1 MEQTS
6 DSTRMER
13 FLKPKAVSSRK
24 LARDNHN
31 RLLMAEESALDV
43 DRIRDAGITVTD
55 LGRRVRVYT
64 SDMTKQL
71 ASYIIPVECSEL
83 TPAEAKL
90 SDGAKVQIGRLIAN
104 EGLYIRHNPGLR
116 EIGINDRGDVILRQD
131 AETAEDSTVGPLLN
145 SHNTTQSILTDR
157 LVARIDKKTHDRD
170 VKEARAWLEA
180 MAVLSDEKT
189 LRARFLSGGVQ
200 CEHRGNIDQLY
211 RTTQANF
218 FQLNDPVALELQ
230 TALEERFRL
239 LEKPVP
245 MVRVIS
251 VVGIPPNERAYKE
264 YVAQLKAKKQN
275 PLTLGLPSRLR
286 DSQFFDGASKSIPPS
301 CFLYACPLDEVGE
314 AIYVITINTDYHGEV
329 KSRGIHAGVSTVMSR
344 AEVLSAHAS
353 CAILSS
359 AGTATVFLG
368 ASRAGKSE
376 AATFWSERNVHVR
389 RAELE
394 RRYAIDHKGDRKKAT
409 EIMGTVGFV
418 CQDDWVHIVPSGKSQ
433 WDAWPSERFFYVR
446 SRDLLSRDLILAET
460 EPILENAT
468 ADYGSAASREALG
481 RVTHQYPDERLF
493 YDPDSD
499 TYYCDRDVH
508 QIGTVVM
515 LEKDTELDF
524 AVRRLSPTQAVE
536 CLMRGGAPDGTC
548 HPFYNDYTDLSSL
561 LMSQGVVGDRLIAA
575 FDAAKRG
582 DVAALMNG
590 DEALGRIVLDR
601 LTAQMEIW
609 KFFFTDLPVFVVNG
623 TMGRDLTQDV
633 LWYLSEHPGFLK
645 AGKEKSAAEMR
656 ELMKTTYHVTYDGA
670 GNWAAG
676 TVPPSASP
684 A

>member
-6 DSTRMER
+6 DATRMES

-24 LARDNHN
+24 LARDAAG
-31 RLLMAEESALDV
+31 RLLMAEESALDI

-64 SDMTKQL
+64 SDMTKQI
-71 ASYIIPVECSEL
+71 ASYIIPVEVGQM
-83 TPAEAKL
+83 TAEQAKP

-104 EGLYIRHNPGLR
+104 GGLYIRHNPGLR
-116 EIGINDRGDVILRQD
+116 EIGVNDRGDVILRQD
-131 AETAEDSTVGPLLN
+131 AETAEDATIGPLLN
-145 SHNTTQSILTDR
+145 SHNTTQSLLTDR

-180 MAVLSDEKT
+180 MAVLTDNKT
-189 LRARFLSGGVQ
+189 LRARFLSAGVQ

-264 YVAQLKAKKQN
+264 FVAQLKVKKQN
-275 PLTLGLPSRLR
+275 PMTLGLPSRLR

-301 CFLYACPLDEVGE
+301 CFFYACPLEEIGE
-314 AIYVITINTDYHGEV
+314 AIYVITINTDYHGEI
-329 KSRGIHAGVSTVMSR
+329 KNRGIHAGVSTVMSR

-359 AGTATVFLG
+359 SGNATVIFG
-368 ASRAGKSE
+368 ATDAGKTE
-376 AATFWSERNVHVR
+376 AATFWAERNQHGR
-389 RAELE
+389 RLELE
-394 RRYAIDHKGDRKKAT
+394 RRYAIDLKNDKKKAK
-409 EIMGTVGFV
+409 EVLGTVGYV
-418 CQDDWVHIVPSGKSQ
+418 CQDDWVHIVPSGKAQ

-446 SRDLLSRDLILAET
+446 SRGLLSRDLVLAET

-468 ADYGSAASREALG
+468 ADYGAAGQREALG
-481 RVTHQYPDERLF
+481 RVTHEYPDERLF

-499 TYYCDRDVH
+499 IYFCDRDVH
-508 QIGTVVM
+508 PIGCVAM
-515 LEKDTELDF
+515 LERDAEYDF
-524 AVRRLSPTQAVE
+524 AVRRLAPAAAIE
-536 CLMRGGAPDGTC
+536 FLMRGGAGEGAF

-561 LMSQGVVGDRLIAA
+561 LLSQGVVGDRLLAA
-575 FDAAKRG
+575 YDAAKRG

-601 LTAQMEIW
+601 LEAQMEIW

-623 TMGRDLTQDV
+623 SCGRDFTQD
-633 LWYLSEHPGFLK
+633 LMWYVSEHSGFLK
-645 AGKEKSAAEMR
+645 PGKEKTAAEMR
-656 ELMKTTYHVTYDGA
+656 DLMKSTYQVEYDER
-670 GNWAAG
+670 GNWKAK
-676 TVPPSASP
+676 
-684 A
+684 

>member
-1 MEQTS
+1 MEPNA
-6 DSTRMER
+6 DSTSMER

-24 LARDNHN
+24 LARDAHG
-31 RLLMAEESALDV
+31 RLLMAEESALDI

-71 ASYIIPVECSEL
+71 ASYVIPVEVCRL
-83 TPAEAKL
+83 TPEQARL

-104 EGLYIRHNPGLR
+104 DGLYIRHNPGLR

-131 AETAEDSTVGPLLN
+131 AETAEDSTIGPLIN
-145 SHNTTQSILTDR
+145 SHNTTQSVLTDR

-180 MAVLSDEKT
+180 MAVLSDDKT
-189 LRARFLSGGVQ
+189 LRARFLSAGVQ
-200 CEHRGNIDQLY
+200 CEHRGNVDQLY

-275 PLTLGLPSRLR
+275 PLALGLPSRLR

-301 CFLYACPLDEVGE
+301 CFFYACPLEEVGE
-314 AIYVITINTDYHGEV
+314 AIYVITINTDYHGEI
-329 KSRGIHAGVSTVMSR
+329 KSRGIHAGVATVMSR

-368 ASRAGKSE
+368 AGGSGKTL
-376 AATFWSERNVHVR
+376 AATFWGERNAPGR

-394 RRYAIDHKGDRKKAT
+394 RRYAVDHKGDKKRAT
-409 EIMGTVGFV
+409 EIMGTVGYL
-418 CQDDWVHIVPSGKSQ
+418 CQDDWIHIVPSGKAQ
-433 WDAWPSERFFYVR
+433 WDVWPSERHFYMR
-446 SRDLLSRDLILAET
+446 SRNLLSRDLVLAET

-468 ADYGSAASREALG
+468 ADYGAGGSRESLG
-481 RVTHQYPDERLF
+481 RVTHQFPDERLF

-499 TYYCDRDVH
+499 VFYCDRDVH
-508 QIGTVVM
+508 QIGAVVM
-515 LEKDTELDF
+515 LESDKEYDF
-524 AVRRLSPTQAVE
+524 AIRRLTPAQAVE
-536 CLMRGGAPDGTC
+536 FLLRGGAPSGES
-548 HPFYNDYTDLSSL
+548 HPFYNDYSDLSSL
-561 LMSQGVVGDRLIAA
+561 LISQGVVGDRLLAA
-575 FDAAKRG
+575 LDSAKRG

-601 LTAQMEIW
+601 LNAQMEIW
-609 KFFFTDLPVFVVNG
+609 KFFFSDTPVFVVNG
-623 TMGRDLTQDV
+623 SVGRDLTQDI
-633 LWYLSEHPGFLK
+633 LWYASEHGAFLK

-656 ELMKTTYHVTYDGA
+656 ELMKKTYDVDYDAG
-670 GNWAAG
+670 GNWVAS
-676 TVPPSASP
+676 SAT

>member
-1 MEQTS
+1 MEQSSET
-6 DSTRMER
+6 TRMER

-24 LARDNHN
+24 LARDAHG
-31 RLLMAEESALDV
+31 RLLMAEESALDI
-43 DRIRDAGITVTD
+43 DRIRDAGATVTD

-71 ASYIIPVECSEL
+71 AAYVIPIEVGEL
-83 TPAEAKL
+83 DAAQARL

-104 EGLYIRHNPGLR
+104 DGLYIRHNPGLR

-131 AETAEDSTVGPLLN
+131 AETAEDATIGPLLN
-145 SHNTTQSILTDR
+145 SHNTTQSVLTDR

-180 MAVLSDEKT
+180 MAVLTDEKT
-189 LRARFLSGGVQ
+189 LRARFLSAGVQ
-200 CEHRGNIDQLY
+200 CEHRGNVSQLY

-218 FQLNDPVALELQ
+218 YQLNDPVALELQ

-251 VVGIPPNERAYKE
+251 VVGIPDNERAYKE

-275 PLTLGLPSRLR
+275 PMTLGLPSRLR

-301 CFLYACPLDEVGE
+301 CFFYACPLDELGD
-314 AIYVITINTDYHGEV
+314 AIYVITINTDYHGEI

-359 AGTATVFLG
+359 AGTSTVFLG
-368 ASRAGKSE
+368 AGGSGKTD
-376 AATFWSERNVHVR
+376 AATFWAERNVHER
-389 RAELE
+389 RNELE
-394 RRYAIDHKGDRKKAT
+394 RRYLLEHKGDRKKVK
-409 EIMGTVGFV
+409 EIMGTVGYV
-418 CQDDWVHIVPSGKSQ
+418 CQDDWVHIVPSGKSV
-433 WDAWPSERFFYVR
+433 WDAWPAERFFYMR
-446 SRDLLSRDLILAET
+446 SRGLLSRDLILSET

-468 ADYGSAASREALG
+468 ADYGAARTRESLG
-481 RVTHQYPDERLF
+481 RVTHEYPDERLF
-493 YDPDSD
+493 YDPDTD
-499 TYYCDRDVH
+499 AYYCDRDVH
-508 QIGTVVM
+508 QIGVVVM
-515 LEKDTELDF
+515 LERDPEYDF
-524 AVRRLSPTQAVE
+524 AVRRLSTAQAIE
-536 CLMRGGAPDGTC
+536 FLLRGGAPGGAF

-561 LMSQGVVGDRLIAA
+561 LLSQGVVGDRLIAA
-575 FDAAKRG
+575 LDAAKRG

-623 TMGRDLTQDV
+623 SVGRDLTQDIA
-633 LWYLSEHPGFLK
+633 WYTSEHSSFLK
-645 AGKEKSAAEMR
+645 PGKEKSAAEMR
-656 ELMKTTYHVTYDGA
+656 ELMKSTYKVEYDAA
-670 GNWAAG
+670 GNWAGLPA
-676 TVPPSASP
+676 AS
-684 A
+684 

>member
-1 MEQTS
+1 MDNSSDTTS
-6 DSTRMER
+6 MER

-24 LARDNHN
+24 LARDLHG
-31 RLLMAEESALDV
+31 RLLMAEESALDI

-71 ASYIIPVECSEL
+71 ASYIVPVEVCRL
-83 TPAEAKL
+83 TPEQALL

-104 EGLYIRHNPGLR
+104 DGLYIRHNPGLR

-131 AETAEDSTVGPLLN
+131 AETAEDSTIGPLLN

-189 LRARFLSGGVQ
+189 LRARFLSAGVQ

-218 FQLNDPVALELQ
+218 FQLNDPVVLELQ

-275 PLTLGLPSRLR
+275 PMTLGLPSRLR

-301 CFLYACPLDEVGE
+301 CFLYACPLDEIGE
-314 AIYVITINTDYHGEV
+314 AIYVITINTDYHGEI

-353 CAILSS
+353 CAILNS
-359 AGTATVFLG
+359 AGTGTVFLG
-368 ASRAGKSE
+368 ASGAGKTE
-376 AATFWSERNVHVR
+376 AATFWGERNVHVR

-394 RRYAIDHKGDRKKAT
+394 RRYAIDHKGDKKKAT
-409 EIMGTVGFV
+409 EIMGTVGFL
-418 CQDDWVHIVPSGKSQ
+418 CQDDWIHIVPSGKSQ
-433 WDAWPSERFFYVR
+433 WDVWPSERFFYVR
-446 SRDLLSRDLILAET
+446 SRNLLSRDLVLAET

-468 ADYGSAASREALG
+468 ADYGAGGSRESLG
-481 RVTHQYPDERLF
+481 RVTHQYPDERLL

-508 QIGTVVM
+508 QIGVVVM
-515 LEKDTELDF
+515 LERDAELDF
-524 AVRRLSPTQAVE
+524 AVRRLTPAQSIDF
-536 CLMRGGAPDGTC
+536 LLRGGTPSGAA

-561 LMSQGVVGDRLIAA
+561 LISQGVVGDRLIAA
-575 FDAAKRG
+575 FEAAKRG

-609 KFFFTDLPVFVVNG
+609 KFFFADLPVFVVNG
-623 TMGRDLTQDV
+623 AFGRDFTQDI
-633 LWYLSEHPGFLK
+633 LWYASEHAAFLK
-645 AGKEKSAAEMR
+645 PGKEKSAAEMR
-656 ELMKTTYHVTYDGA
+656 ELMERTYGVTYDAG
-670 GNWAAG
+670 GNWA
-676 TVPPSASP
+676 SSSP
-684 A
+684 AA

>member
-1 MEQTS
+1 MDQTPETTS
-6 DSTRMER
+6 MER

-24 LARDNHN
+24 LARDAQG

-71 ASYIIPVECSEL
+71 ASYIVPVEVSQL
-83 TPAEAKL
+83 TAKEAKL

-104 EGLYIRHNPGLR
+104 DGLYIRHNPGLR

-131 AETAEDSTVGPLLN
+131 AETAENATIGPLLN
-145 SHNTTQSILTDR
+145 SHNTTQSVLTDR

-189 LRARFLSGGVQ
+189 LRARFLSAGVQ
-200 CEHRGNIDQLY
+200 CEHRGNISQLY

-245 MVRVIS
+245 MVRVVS

-275 PLTLGLPSRLR
+275 PMTLGLPSRLR

-301 CFLYACPLDEVGE
+301 CFFYACPLDEIGE

-353 CAILSS
+353 CAILNSN
-359 AGTATVFLG
+359 GNGTVFLG
-368 ASRAGKSE
+368 ASGSGKTE
-376 AATFWSERNVHVR
+376 ASTFWGERNIHGR
-389 RAELE
+389 RKELE
-394 RRYAIDHKGDRKKAT
+394 RRYLVDHKNDKKKVA
-409 EIMGTVGFV
+409 EIMGMVGYV
-418 CQDDWVHIVPSGKSQ
+418 CQDDWVHIVPSGKAQ
-433 WDAWPSERFFYVR
+433 WDVWPSERFFYMR

-468 ADYGSAASREALG
+468 ADYGAGGSRESLG
-481 RVTHQYPDERLF
+481 RVTHQYPDERLL

-499 TYYCDRDVH
+499 TFYCDRDVH
-508 QIGTVVM
+508 QIGAVVL
-515 LEKDTELDF
+515 LEPDKEYDF
-524 AVRRLSPTQAVE
+524 AIRRLSPTQAIE
-536 CLMRGGAPDGTC
+536 FLLRGGAPGGGS
-548 HPFYNDYTDLSSL
+548 HPFYNDSTDLSSL
-561 LMSQGVVGDRLIAA
+561 LISQGVVGDRLIAA

-601 LTAQMEIW
+601 LVAQMDIW

-633 LWYLSEHPGFLK
+633 LWYASEHSTFLK
-645 AGKEKSAAEMR
+645 PGKEKTAAEMR
-656 ELMKTTYHVTYDGA
+656 ELMMKTYEVNYDA
-670 GNWAAG
+670 EGNW
-676 TVPPSASP
+676 TSSP

>member
-1 MEQTS
+1 MD
-6 DSTRMER
+6 DSSAATRMER

-24 LARDNHN
+24 LARDGHG
-31 RLLMAEESALDV
+31 RLLMAEESALDI

-64 SDMTKQL
+64 SDMTKQI
-71 ASYIIPVECSEL
+71 ASYIIPVEVAQLSK
-83 TPAEAKL
+83 EAARL
-90 SDGAKVQIGRLIAN
+90 SDGAKVQIGRLIS
-104 EGLYIRHNPGLR
+104 EGGLYIRHNPGLR

-131 AETAEDSTVGPLLN
+131 SETAEDATVGPVLN
-145 SHNTTQSILTDR
+145 SHNTTQSTLTDR

-180 MAVLSDEKT
+180 MTVLSNEKT
-189 LRARFLSGGVQ
+189 LRARFLSAGVQ
-200 CEHRGNIDQLY
+200 CEHRGNVAQLY

-264 YVAQLKAKKQN
+264 FVAQLKSHKQN
-275 PLTLGLPSRLR
+275 PMTLGLPSRLR

-301 CFLYACPLDEVGE
+301 CFFYACPLDEVGD
-314 AIYVITINTDYHGEV
+314 AIYVITINTDYHGEI
-329 KSRGIHAGVSTVMSR
+329 KSRGIHAGVSTVMAR

-353 CAILSS
+353 CAILNSS
-359 AGTATVFLG
+359 GAGTVIMGTSG
-368 ASRAGKSE
+368 AGKTQ
-376 AATFWSERNVHVR
+376 AATFWAERNCHWR
-389 RAELE
+389 REELE
-394 RRYAIDHKGDRKKAT
+394 RRYAIEHKNDRKKAK
-409 EIMGTVGFV
+409 EILGTVGYM

-446 SRDLLSRDLILAET
+446 SRGLLSRDLILAET

-468 ADYGSAASREALG
+468 ADYGAAGQRESLG
-481 RVTHQYPDERLF
+481 RVTHEYPDERLF

-499 TYYCDRDVH
+499 TFYADRDVH
-508 QIGTVVM
+508 QISAVVM
-515 LEKDTELDF
+515 LEGDAEYDF
-524 AVRRLSPTQAVE
+524 AIRRLTPNQAME
-536 CLMRGGAPDGTC
+536 FLMKGGGHDGSFQ
-548 HPFYNDYTDLSSL
+548 PFYNDYTDLSSL
-561 LMSQGVVGDRLIAA
+561 LISQGVVGDRLLSAY
-575 FDAAKRG
+575 DQAKRG

-601 LTAQMEIW
+601 LEAQADIW
-609 KFFFTDLPVFVVNG
+609 KFFLTDVPVFVVNG
-623 TMGRDLTQDV
+623 AHGRDFTQDV
-633 LWYLSEHPGFLK
+633 IWYASEHPTFLK
-645 AGKEKSAAEMR
+645 NGKEKSAADMR
-656 ELMKTTYHVTYDGA
+656 ELMRATYQVEYDETGTWTSVTDPTA
-670 GNWAAG
+670 
-676 TVPPSASP
+676 
-684 A
+684 